1 MRYKKLTQI
10 SIINSLSSPLWGL
23 HLYKA
28 DNTLPPRTALGHQ
41 ENKNKNKRLEYPN
54 YFMK

>member
-10 SIINSLSSPLWGL
+10 SIINSQSSPLWGL

-54 YFMK
+54 YFMN